1 VTYSNRTRALLTW
14 SALAVCLSCA
24 KSAPAGEIDPKARQL
39 LDEVVSAYKGLPS
52 YADHGTFVLS
62 ITLDG
67 KANTQKQPASVAFV
81 RPNKL
86 RVEAGVASLVCDGTT
101 FTTLVGPS
109 KKYAS
114 EPSPK
119 TVNFHSVAGGPAGS
133 LLFGGP
139 SGPPMLMV
147 LGLLLA
153 EDPARA
159 VLDQGESLQVEGDR
173 EFDGAP
179 SRVIKVVAANGTVY
193 RLLIDPQSKLLRAID
208 VEPDAGAIASMFPP
222 GARVKFEAFR
232 WVAGKVSTEV
242 AAEAFAAEMPKDFG
256 KVGELPG
263 AGKGDDEPKYK
274 VEELVDKPAPAFTLA
289 VLDGAGKSRTLDL
302 KDLAGKVV
310 MIDFW
315 ATWCGPCLAELPE
328 VQKLIEGYAKDKKDV
343 VVVALSEDND
353 PKELAAVR
361 KLVEETLEKKKI
373 VLTADPVGKIGLDP
387 SNSVGEAF
395 KVEGY
400 PTVVILDGKGV
411 VRAAHVGYSP
421 EVGKI
426 LSRDIDALLAGKPVP
441 KKGDD
446 EKEKDK
452 EKK

>member
-1 VTYSNRTRALLTW
+1 
-14 SALAVCLSCA
+14 
-24 KSAPAGEIDPKARQL
+24 
-39 LDEVVSAYKGLPS
+39 
-52 YADHGTFVLS
+52 
-62 ITLDG
+62 
-67 KANTQKQPASVAFV
+67 
-81 RPNKL
+81 
-86 RVEAGVASLVCDGTT
+86 
-101 FTTLVGPS
+101 
-109 KKYAS
+109 
-114 EPSPK
+114 
-119 TVNFHSVAGGPAGS
+119 
-133 LLFGGP
+133 
-139 SGPPMLMV
+139 
-147 LGLLLA
+147 
-153 EDPARA
+153 
-159 VLDQGESLQVEGDR
+159 
-173 EFDGAP
+173 
-179 SRVIKVVAANGTVY
+179 
-193 RLLIDPQSKLLRAID
+193 
-208 VEPDAGAIASMFPP
+208 
-222 GARVKFEAFR
+222 
-232 WVAGKVSTEV
+232 
-242 AAEAFAAEMPKDFG
+242 
-256 KVGELPG
+256 
-263 AGKGDDEPKYK
+263 
-274 VEELVDKPAPAFTLA
+274 
-289 VLDGAGKSRTLDL
+289 
-302 KDLAGKVV
+302 

-361 KLVEETLEKKKI
+361 KLVEETLEKKNI

-400 PTVVILDGKGV
+400 PTVVILDGKGL